1 MAKYI
6 EMQNNDS
13 HVVTFIHKYNIQIQY
28 TDKQNKNETWTFHRK
43 YKKSELL
50 ILSVTDHIQTDSWL
64 V

>member
-28 TDKQNKNETWTFHRK
+28 TDKQNKNET
-43 YKKSELL
+43 
-50 ILSVTDHIQTDSWL
+50 
-64 V
+64 